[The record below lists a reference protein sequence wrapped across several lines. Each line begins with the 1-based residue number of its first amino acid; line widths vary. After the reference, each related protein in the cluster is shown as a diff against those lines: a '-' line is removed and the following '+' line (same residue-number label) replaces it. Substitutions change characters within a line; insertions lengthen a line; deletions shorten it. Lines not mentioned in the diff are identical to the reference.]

1 MMKKLLTFL
10 AWRSWGLIRYNSIW
24 QNVAALFYVG
34 LARQWFDLH
43 YIRDVGVFLI
53 FSLTGTAYGYLVNDL
68 ADVELDRR
76 AGKSNVFHGMSHTR
90 AVLVVAVVFAVMVTC
105 GLSFARRPDF
115 LPLWIVWAVVA
126 TSYSCPPVR
135 LKERGALGLV
145 ATIVAQQPIPAAMAF
160 AALGY
165 LRTWGALAFVAYI
178 TVRGI
183 CSDVGHQMRD
193 RERDAATGARTFAV
207 HHGHRVVA
215 LIYGLSLELETLLL
229 GVVLIVL
236 VVDVPPVN
244 LGGWS
249 VAPTWPLLIAY
260 LALLPFTLG
269 RAWVRLKCGE
279 WVDPYD
285 EAPKG
290 PPRDLL
296 HLVHHPFP
304 TVVLPL
310 YLAVWLTAYYWPNV
324 VFVVGLVLLYGLYD
338 PSRWARAWPARAL
351 LARLGRRET
360 RS

>member
-1 MMKKLLTFL
+1 MMRKLLTFL
-10 AWRSWGLIRYNSIW
+10 AWRSWGLIRYNSVW

-34 LARQWFDLH
+34 LARRWFGLD
-43 YIRDVGVFLI
+43 YVRDVGLFLVFSITL
-53 FSLTGTAYGYLVNDL
+53 TAYGYLINDL

-76 AGKSNVFHGMSHTR
+76 AGKPNAFHGVSRTK
-90 AVLVVAVVFAVMVTC
+90 AALVMVVVFGVMVAC
-105 GLSFARRPDF
+105 GLPFAHRSDF
-115 LPLWIVWAVVA
+115 LPLWIVQTLAA
-126 TSYSCPPVR
+126 TFYSLPPVR
-135 LKERGALGLV
+135 LKERGVLGLV
-145 ATIVAQQPIPAAMAF
+145 ATIAAQQPLPVAMAF
-160 AALGY
+160 AALGH
-165 LRTWGALAFVAYI
+165 LRTWGALAFVVYV
-178 TVRGI
+178 TLRGI

-236 VVDVPPVN
+236 VVDVLPVH
-244 LGGWS
+244 LGSWS
-249 VAPTWPLLIAY
+249 VAPAWPLLIAY
-260 LALLPFTLG
+260 LALLPLTLG
-269 RAWVRLKCGE
+269 RAWVQLKRGE

-285 EAPKG
+285 ESPKG

-296 HLVHHPFP
+296 HLIHHPFP

-310 YLAVWLTAYYWPNV
+310 YLAVWLTVYYWPNV

-338 PSRWARAWPARAL
+338 PSRWARAWPARTL